1 MEEYIKH
8 CRNTDEEGVPVAWS
22 EGRVRSLK
30 ELPRERDLK
39 GVEVSQIE
47 QAEKG
52 IHLKGTASI
61 QIHGDS

>member
-30 ELPRERDLK
+30 ELPRERDLNRTGGEGHSPEGNSK
-39 GVEVSQIE
+39 HTNSWRQLGRQRM
-47 QAEKG
+47 
-52 IHLKGTASI
+52 
-61 QIHGDS
+61 